1 MPQRFMHKHIRDQ
14 GIRRALAV
22 ALLSGFLAIAALLA
36 VPAAHA
42 SIFAGEALDKAADYI
57 ALFVIF
63 VVPVVL
69 IAGFWYVHILPEKIA
84 EQREHPQK
92 DAIKALC
99 LLSLVF
105 GGLLW
110 PFAWILA
117 YSKPVLYKIA
127 YGKDKHDD
135 YYQHLAREGAA
146 DAAILGDDVKRL
158 RGELDSLAARGK
170 LPAELQEMRERLLAL
185 EARVVVPASGASS
198 PASTAASAGQGA
210 G

>member
-1 MPQRFMHKHIRDQ
+1 M
-14 GIRRALAV
+14 GIDMNVNSSPSRAHLSLLPAI
-22 ALLSGFLAIAALLA
+22 ALLLTA
-36 VPAAHA
+36 PAARA

-57 ALFVIF
+57 ALFVLF

-69 IAGFWYVHILPEKIA
+69 VAGFWYVHILPEKVA
-84 EQREHPQK
+84 EQRGHPQK

-117 YSKPVLYKIA
+117 YSKPVLYRMA
-127 YGKDKHDD
+127 YGKDRHDD
-135 YYQHLAREGAA
+135 YYNELAEKDAA
-146 DAAILGDDVKRL
+146 DAALLSEDVTRL
-158 RGELDSLAARGK
+158 RTELDTLEARGP
-170 LPAELQEMRERLLAL
+170 LPAELKELRERLAML
-185 EARVVVPASGASS
+185 ESRVVAPPG
-198 PASTAASAGQGA
+198 GHGA

>member
-1 MPQRFMHKHIRDQ
+1 MPGSTRDRRLRDR
-14 GIRRALAV
+14 GIRPKPLVSPPGAALV
-22 ALLSGFLAIAALLA
+22 IAALLMA
-36 VPAAHA
+36 PAAHA

-57 ALFVIF
+57 ALFILF

-69 IAGFWYVHILPEKIA
+69 VAGFWYVHILPEKIA

-110 PFAWILA
+110 PIAWIIA
-117 YSKPVLYKIA
+117 YSKPVLYKMA

-135 YYQHLAREGAA
+135 YYHELAEKDAA
-146 DAAILGDDVKRL
+146 DATLLSADVTRL
-158 RGELDSLAARGK
+158 RTELDTLAARGP
-170 LPAELQEMRERLLAL
+170 LPAELKDMRERLASL
-185 EARVVVPASGASS
+185 ESRVVAPRGKEGEA
-198 PASTAASAGQGA
+198 
-210 G
+210 